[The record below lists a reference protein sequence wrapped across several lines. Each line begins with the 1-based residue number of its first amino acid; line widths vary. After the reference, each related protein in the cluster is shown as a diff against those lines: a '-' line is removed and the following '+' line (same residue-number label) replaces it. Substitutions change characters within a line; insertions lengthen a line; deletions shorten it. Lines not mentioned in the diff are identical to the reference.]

1 MTHTP
6 PHVLVLGANA
16 FAIDL
21 GRALELVGA
30 KVRFMMNLAD
40 ASECDRDH
48 TDSATVSTAPIDL
61 VLFGVAPDDATHAAV
76 MLGRLVRP
84 GTLVIAL
91 LPGIRRLTW
100 IAHAAR
106 SLHWIR
112 CVVLPSASG
121 KQRGKR
127 GEEFRHKLYLSAHPR
142 LRQWHACFEQAGFEL
157 NLREDMQPVQWGF
170 LLLQLESLFKLASGL
185 SRFQMLKTRTW
196 RIRYA
201 QLLKEALGL
210 LKSTGIE
217 PRPMHGIPWRSVP
230 ILLCQKEPLFSWMA
244 LRHLLAVDI
253 APSTLNTADE
263 VDLEVLTDSTCG
275 EIMRLAVG
283 LGADAPRTVNL
294 AEHLTYLNRH
304 GANYAH
310 EAAS

>member
-1 MTHTP
+1 
-6 PHVLVLGANA
+6 
-16 FAIDL
+16 
-21 GRALELVGA
+21 
-30 KVRFMMNLAD
+30 
-40 ASECDRDH
+40 
-48 TDSATVSTAPIDL
+48 
-61 VLFGVAPDDATHAAV
+61 
-76 MLGRLVRP
+76 
-84 GTLVIAL
+84 
-91 LPGIRRLTW
+91 
-100 IAHAAR
+100 
-106 SLHWIR
+106 
-112 CVVLPSASG
+112 
-121 KQRGKR
+121 
-127 GEEFRHKLYLSAHPR
+127 
-142 LRQWHACFEQAGFEL
+142 
-157 NLREDMQPVQWGF
+157 MQPVQWGF

-304 GANYAH
+304 GAKYAH